1 MNCWLSWLPLCCQ
14 ETEKSE
20 TTEEKSDATEEKSE
34 ATEDKSDSKDEKSD
48 TTNETEAHTEA
59 KEGEEAPEEAQSDQ
73 APPEVQ
79 QVIFLSLDL
88 RVLPVISTWNI
99 NPHPSWCA
107 PGWQIAECLLD
118 VFSLI
123 SGWYELDKTPGIFVV
138 ILE

>member
-1 MNCWLSWLPLCCQ
+1 MSWCLPWLPLCCQ

-48 TTNETEAHTEA
+48 ATNETEAHTEA

-73 APPEVQ
+73 APPEGQ
-79 QVIFLSLDL
+79 QVIFLSLCDL
-88 RVLPVISTWNI
+88 RVLPVLSTWNI

-107 PGWQIAECLLD
+107 PGWLIAE
-118 VFSLI
+118 SL
-123 SGWYELDKTPGIFVV
+123 GCIFFD
-138 ILE
+138 IRMIWTG